1 VIRWLLLCSLLAPT
15 VVGQTDVDD
24 VVATTAR
31 VHALLDDGRWRDALV
46 EARAI
51 GKRNP
56 KDPRARSLLGEA
68 LFRAGRFDEV
78 KAVLEG
84 IDDLPDAPGRGL
96 MTLGRLRDA
105 QGRGEEAIRLMKR
118 AVEVAPHDRDVLY
131 HAAGAT
137 ASRGEAVAF
146 LERYLELSEGD
157 DEETIEAAKG
167 HVKLFR
173 ALDER
178 PIWVSKN
185 RPERLEL
192 PLKPLWVPE
201 TGQVVGYLVEV
212 RLGEKGKPV
221 WLLLDSG
228 SPGLFVIER
237 IARKR
242 GFAPLAELT
251 VYGGGGKGKHATR
264 RGFFSSF
271 AAGDLEFTDALAS
284 VAKQEIDP
292 QGRFH
297 GLVGLSAFGGYFVTL
312 DLDGNRMIL
321 DREGGGAEG
330 STYYSV
336 GGQMLVRAEATG
348 NRSGL
353 FLFDTGSTST
363 LVADSLLENVENA
376 KIGGAV
382 ELPAYGGLRR
392 GARTL
397 DGIGVVFQGVGT
409 GDRQLRA
416 VDLSLR
422 SQVGGVE
429 ISGFLGLDLFGGKT
443 IEIDTRRRTVAVN

>member
-1 VIRWLLLCSLLAPT
+1 VPVVAEPT
-15 VVGQTDVDD
+15 EADD
-24 VVATTAR
+24 VASTTLR
-31 VHALLDDGRWRDALV
+31 VHALLDDGRWREALG
-46 EARAI
+46 EARASVE
-51 GKRNP
+51 RNAD
-56 KDPRARSLLGEA
+56 DPQARSLLGEA
-68 LFRAGRFDEV
+68 LYRAGRFDEV
-78 KAVLEG
+78 EAVLEG
-84 IDDLPDAPGRGL
+84 LEDLPGPPGRGL

-105 QGRGEEAIRLMKR
+105 QGRGDEAIRLMKR
-118 AVEVAPHDRDVLY
+118 AVEAAPHDRDVLY

-137 ASRGEAVAF
+137 ASRGEAVAL
-146 LERYLELSEGD
+146 LERYLQVSEGD

-173 ALDER
+173 ALGER
-178 PIWVSKN
+178 PIWVSKC
-185 RPERLEL
+185 RPDRLEL

-201 TGQVVGYLVEV
+201 TGQVVGYLVQV

-242 GFAPLAELT
+242 GFAPLAEVT
-251 VYGGGGKGKHATR
+251 VFGGGGDGKHATR

-271 AAGDLEFTDALAS
+271 AAGDLEFSDALAS

-297 GLVGLSAFGGYFVTL
+297 GLVGLSIFGGYVVTL
-312 DLDGNRMIL
+312 DLDGNRMML

-330 STYYSV
+330 VTYYTV
-336 GGQMLVRAEATG
+336 GGQMLVRAETTHA
-348 NRSGL
+348 RSGM

-363 LVADSLLENVENA
+363 LVADSLLEDVDSA
-376 KIGGAV
+376 KVGGPV
-382 ELPAYGGLRR
+382 QLPAYGGLRR
-392 GARTL
+392 GSRTL
-397 DGIGVVFQGVGT
+397 DGIGVLFQGVST
-409 GDRQLRA
+409 GDRELRA
-416 VDLSLR
+416 IDLSLR

-429 ISGFLGLDLFGGKT
+429 ISGFLGLDLLDGKKVV
-443 IEIDTRRRTVAVN
+443 IDTRRRTVAVN